1 MIRLDSCHI
10 EVNSE
15 SLNYLHKDSFTHKPQ
30 YRNGNIISDCYE
42 LKTPMP
48 GIKSILFDNIH
59 QSLKLQ
65 FSAKVLNDDYFQGI
79 NKNTIHN
86 AIDNINQIG
95 IIDIDVNKLIDGGIF
110 HNIDSTNNV
119 NMGMYDLPN
128 EWKGIC
134 SSLAI
139 AKNNSLFDVHTYN
152 RFNNKGIVY
161 KGNQTSQ
168 KNRLII
174 YDKFTELNTTKNK
187 DFLNSCKNPLI
198 MLNSAKNILRV
209 ESNQTSH
216 KAIKDRFLTTSTIV
230 NEVLNSSAM
239 PNIYMLDKITQPH
252 HTNQMQ
258 LIFDRFEPGKHKFD
272 DIAYNMGIENLIRLF
287 NYDEIQLKQ
296 FVLCFES
303 SKNYEHIWYGRGKK
317 MGIKKKISQMKL
329 SDQPNNP
336 QNNPILDH
344 IRQSIMND
352 YAIAI

>member
-42 LKTPMP
+42 LKTPLP

-65 FSAKVLNDDYFQGI
+65 FSAKVLNDDYFKGI

-95 IIDIDVNKLIDGGIF
+95 IIDIDVNKLIDKGIF

-128 EWKGIC
+128 EWKSIC

-139 AKNNSLFDVHTYN
+139 AKNNSLFDVHTYSKS
-152 RFNNKGIVY
+152 NNKGIVY

-187 DFLNSCKNPLI
+187 DFLGSCKNPLM

-216 KAIKDRFLTTSTIV
+216 KAIKDRFQTTTNNV
-230 NEVLNSSAM
+230 NDVLNSSAM

-258 LIFDRFEPGKHKFD
+258 LLFDMYEPGKHKFD
-272 DIAYNMGIENLIRLF
+272 EIAYDKGIETLIRTF
-287 NYDEIQLKQ
+287 NYDEIQFKQ

-303 SKNYEHIWYGRGKK
+303 SKNFEHIWYGRGKK
-317 MGIKKKISQMKL
+317 MGIKKKISQLKL

-344 IRQSIMND
+344 IRQSIVND

>member
-15 SLNYLHKDSFTHKPQ
+15 SLNYINKDSFIHKPQ
-30 YRNGNIISDCYE
+30 YKNGNIISDCYE

-65 FSAKVLNDDYFQGI
+65 FSAKVLNDNYFEGI

-95 IIDIDVNKLIDGGIF
+95 IIDIDINKLIDEGKF
-110 HNIDSTNNV
+110 HNVDSTNNV
-119 NMGMYDLPN
+119 DMGIYDMQN
-128 EWKGIC
+128 QWRDIC

-139 AKNNSLFDVHTYN
+139 AKNNSLFDIHTYN
-152 RFNNKGIVY
+152 KSNNKGIVY

-168 KNRLII
+168 KNRLIM
-174 YDKFTELNTTKNK
+174 YGKFIELTTSKNK
-187 DFLNSCKNPLI
+187 EFLNSCKNPLAL
-198 MLNSAKNILRV
+198 LNSSKNILRV
-209 ESNQTSH
+209 ESNTTSH
-216 KAIKDRFLTTSTIV
+216 KAIKDRFKTTTTNV
-230 NEVLNSSAM
+230 NEVLNSVSM

-252 HTNQMQ
+252 QTNQMQ
-258 LIFDRFEPGKHKFD
+258 LIFDRYEPGKHKFD
-272 DIAYNMGIENLIRLF
+272 DIAYNEGVQNLIRMF

-296 FVLCFES
+296 FILCFES

-317 MGIKKKISQMKL
+317 IGIKKMISQMKL

-344 IRQSIMND
+344 IRQSIVND

>member
-30 YRNGNIISDCYE
+30 YRNGKIISDCYE

-65 FSAKVLNDDYFQGI
+65 FSAKVLNDDYFKGI

-95 IIDIDVNKLIDGGIF
+95 IIDIDVNKLIDKGIF

-119 NMGMYDLPN
+119 SMGMYDLPN
-128 EWKGIC
+128 EWKAIC

-139 AKNNSLFDVHTYN
+139 AKNNSLFDVHTYSKS
-152 RFNNKGIVY
+152 NNKGIVY

-187 DFLNSCKNPLI
+187 DFLGSCKNPLM

-216 KAIKDRFLTTSTIV
+216 KAIKDRFQTTTTNV
-230 NEVLNSSAM
+230 NDVLNSSAM

-317 MGIKKKISQMKL
+317 IGIKKKISQMKL

-344 IRQSIMND
+344 IRQSIVND